1 MALKYAQFIM
11 LASESVSSEVSGKGK
26 KMSTNFF
33 ESSVIGGDHLST
45 FLEKTLSKDK
55 SGVLGMWFE
64 TI

>member
-1 MALKYAQFIM
+1 M
-11 LASESVSSEVSGKGK
+11 LASESASSEVSGKGK

-55 SGVLGMWFE
+55 SGALGMWFE
-64 TI
+64 TR